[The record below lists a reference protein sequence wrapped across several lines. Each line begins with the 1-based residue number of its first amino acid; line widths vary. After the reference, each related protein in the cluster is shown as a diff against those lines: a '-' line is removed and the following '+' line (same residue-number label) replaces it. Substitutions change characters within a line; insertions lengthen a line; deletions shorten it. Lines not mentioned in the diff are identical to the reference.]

1 VKFTTFLTKL
11 LFFTKT
17 LSLFYKTYQMSTK
30 ILIIGACGQIGTELT
45 HQLRKIY
52 GTENVIASDIRKLNN
67 EVVNSGPFEVINALD
82 FNQIE
87 HLVEIHQIDEV
98 YLMAAL
104 LSATAEKNPAF
115 AWDLNMNSL
124 FHVLNLAKAK
134 KIKKIFWP
142 SSIAV
147 FGPTTPKENT
157 PQYTIMEPSTVY
169 GISKQAGERWCEYY
183 HTIFGVDVRSIR
195 YPGLISWSTPPG
207 GGTTDYAV
215 DIFHKA
221 LSDKT
226 YECFL
231 ASETKMPMM
240 YMDDAIAATI
250 QIMQAPI
257 EQIKI
262 HSSYNLAAMSFTPTE
277 IAAEI
282 KKHIPEF
289 TITYQPDFRQKIAD
303 SWPASIDDTEARKD
317 WNWKHQFDLESM
329 TVAMLDNLS
338 TAHLS

>member
-1 VKFTTFLTKL
+1 
-11 LFFTKT
+11 
-17 LSLFYKTYQMSTK
+17 MNTK

-45 HQLRKIY
+45 HKLREIY

-67 EVVNSGPFEVINALD
+67 DVVNSGPFEVVNALD

-87 HLVEIHQIDEV
+87 HLVEVHQITDV

-134 KIKKIFWP
+134 KINKIFWP

-169 GISKQAGERWCEYY
+169 GISKQSGERWCEYY
-183 HTIFGVDVRSIR
+183 HNIFGVDVRSIR
-195 YPGLISWSTPPG
+195 YPGLISWTTLPG

-215 DIFHKA
+215 DIYHKA
-221 LSDKT
+221 IADKK

-231 ASETKMPMM
+231 SENTKMPMM

-250 QIMQAPI
+250 KIMQADADK
-257 EQIKI
+257 IKI
-262 HSSYNLAAMSFTPTE
+262 RSSYNLAAISFTP
-277 IAAEI
+277 AEI
-282 KKHIPEF
+282 TAEIQKHIPELKV
-289 TITYQPDFRQKIAD
+289 TYKPDFRQKIAD
-303 SWPASIDDTEARKD
+303 SWPASIDDYCARKD
-317 WNWKHQFDLESM
+317 WGWHHKFELENM
-329 TVAMLDNLS
+329 TKVMLKNLRS
-338 TAHLS
+338 

>member
-1 VKFTTFLTKL
+1 
-11 LFFTKT
+11 
-17 LSLFYKTYQMSTK
+17 MSTK

-45 HQLRKIY
+45 HKLRKIY

-67 EVVNSGPFEVINALD
+67 NVVNSGPFEVINALD

-87 HLVEIHQIDEV
+87 HLVEVHQIDEI

-124 FHVLNLAKAK
+124 FHVLNLAKAG

-157 PQYTIMEPSTVY
+157 PQYTVMEPSTVY

-183 HTIFGVDVRSIR
+183 HNIFGVDVRSIR
-195 YPGLISWSTPPG
+195 YPGLISWSSPPG

-231 ASETKMPMM
+231 SSETKMPMM

-250 QIMQAPI
+250 QIMQVPV

-262 HSSYNLAAMSFTPTE
+262 RSSYNLAAMSFTPTE

-289 TITYQPDFRQKIAD
+289 TITYEPDFRQKIAD
-303 SWPASIDDTEARKD
+303 SWPASIDDAEARKD
-317 WNWKHQFDLESM
+317 WNWKHKFDLETM
-329 TVAMLDNLS
+329 TTDMLE
-338 TAHLS
+338 HLK

>member
-1 VKFTTFLTKL
+1 
-11 LFFTKT
+11 
-17 LSLFYKTYQMSTK
+17 MNTK

-45 HQLRKIY
+45 HRLRAIH
-52 GTENVIASDIRKLNN
+52 GTQNVIASDIRKMNTD
-67 EVVNSGPFEVINALD
+67 VVNSGPFEVVNALD
-82 FNQIE
+82 FNQIQ
-87 HLVEIHQIDEV
+87 HLVEVHEITDV

-169 GISKQAGERWCEYY
+169 GISKQSGERWCEYY
-183 HTIFGVDVRSIR
+183 HNIFGVDVRSIR
-195 YPGLISWSTPPG
+195 YPGLISWSTAPG

-215 DIFHKA
+215 DIYHKA
-221 LSDKT
+221 LENAK

-231 ASETKMPMM
+231 SADTKMPMM
-240 YMDDAIAATI
+240 YMDDAIQATI
-250 QIMQAPI
+250 DIMQAAAD
-257 EQIKI
+257 QIKI
-262 HSSYNLAAMSFTPTE
+262 RSSYNLAAMSFTPTE
-277 IAAEI
+277 IASEI
-282 KKHIPEF
+282 KKSIPEF
-289 TITYQPDFRQKIAD
+289 EITYKPDFRQKIAD
-303 SWPASIDDTEARKD
+303 SWPASIDDTCARKD
-317 WNWKHQFDLESM
+317 WGWNHKFDLTSM
-329 TVAMLDNLS
+329 TQDMLM
-338 TAHLS
+338 HLSK

>member
-1 VKFTTFLTKL
+1 
-11 LFFTKT
+11 
-17 LSLFYKTYQMSTK
+17 MNTK

-45 HQLRKIY
+45 HKLREIY
-52 GTENVIASDIRKLNN
+52 GTENVIASDIRKLNTD
-67 EVVNSGPFEVINALD
+67 VVNSGPFEVVNALD

-87 HLVEIHQIDEV
+87 HLVEVHQITDV

-169 GISKQAGERWCEYY
+169 GISKQSGERWCEYY
-183 HTIFGVDVRSIR
+183 HNIFGVDVRSIR
-195 YPGLISWSTPPG
+195 YPGLISWSTAPG

-215 DIFHKA
+215 DIYHKA
-221 LSDKT
+221 LSDGT

-231 ASETKMPMM
+231 SSETKMPMM
-240 YMDDAIAATI
+240 YMDDAIRATI
-250 QIMQAPI
+250 NIMKADADQIRI
-257 EQIKI
+257 R
-262 HSSYNLAAMSFTPTE
+262 SSYNLAAMSFTPAE
-277 IAAEI
+277 IASAI
-282 KKHIPEF
+282 KKHIPDF
-289 TITYQPDFRQKIAD
+289 TITYNPDFRQKIAD
-303 SWPASIDDTEARKD
+303 SWPASIDDAEARKD
-317 WNWKHQFDLESM
+317 WGWEHQFDLTSM
-329 TVAMLDNLS
+329 TTDMLEHL
-338 TAHLS
+338 AHERK

>member
-1 VKFTTFLTKL
+1 
-11 LFFTKT
+11 
-17 LSLFYKTYQMSTK
+17 MSTK

-45 HQLRKIY
+45 QKLRAIY
-52 GTENVIASDIRKLNN
+52 GVENVIASDIRKLNID
-67 EVVNSGPFEVINALD
+67 VVNSGPFEVVNALD
-82 FNQIE
+82 FNQIQ
-87 HLVEIHQIDEV
+87 HLVEIHNIDEV

-104 LSATAEKNPAF
+104 LSATAEKNPSF

-124 FHVLNLAKAK
+124 FHVLNLAKAG

-169 GISKQAGERWCEYY
+169 GISKQSGERWCEYY
-183 HTIFGVDVRSIR
+183 HNIFGVDVRSIR
-195 YPGLISWSTPPG
+195 YPGLISWSSPPG

-215 DIFHKA
+215 DIFYKA
-221 LSDKT
+221 LSEKK

-231 ASETKMPMM
+231 SSETKMPMM

-250 QIMQAPI
+250 QIMQAPA

-262 HSSYNLAAMSFTPTE
+262 RSSYNLAAMSFTPTE

-282 KKHIPEF
+282 KKHISDF
-289 TITYQPDFRQKIAD
+289 NITYNPDFRQKIAD
-303 SWPASIDDTEARKD
+303 SWPASIDDSSARKD
-317 WNWKHQFDLESM
+317 WNWSHKFDIESM
-329 TVAMLDNLS
+329 TEDMLE
-338 TAHLS
+338 HLKK